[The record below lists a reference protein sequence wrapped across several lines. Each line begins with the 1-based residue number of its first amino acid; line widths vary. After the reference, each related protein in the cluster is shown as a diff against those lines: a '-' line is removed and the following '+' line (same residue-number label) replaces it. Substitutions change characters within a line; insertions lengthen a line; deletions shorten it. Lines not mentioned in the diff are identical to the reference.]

1 MKKVLALVTTL
12 ALAGALYVSPA
23 KDQNEQPK
31 QVSKDAQTQTLLLK
45 MSDPGTGI

>member
-1 MKKVLALVTTL
+1 MKKVLALVT
-12 ALAGALYVSPA
+12 ALGLVGALYLSPA

-31 QVSKDAQTQTLLLK
+31 QVAKDAKTQTSLLK